1 MSIDSLKNHLK
12 AIETKHRKID
22 TIVNEMT
29 KALTCDERKLKKLKT
44 EKLNTRDSRSVERK
58 KPGRRKARRSFQF
71 SKR

>member
-12 AIETKHRKID
+12 AIETKHRNID

-44 EKLNTRDSRSVERK
+44 EKLNLKQEMLRISNEIQQTT
-58 KPGRRKARRSFQF
+58 
-71 SKR
+71 